1 TALRTV
7 DGEVEAPDDALAVQQ
22 RHHEVPPA
30 LAPGHVDLELE
41 VEAPEGQRPVAIAD
55 EVVEGRQQHR
65 PRLGRSG
72 RGLVQQLEVVR
83 VDKPVAFEPE
93 LHRNGLSRS
102 FEILPDARQPLVTV
116 PHEVPLHLKRRGHA
130 ERAEGADRGLAK
142 RGRAIWN
149 RSDRRSKPGI
159 RESPTP
165 PAPEPTRWD
174 DPALEPEE
182 REGIRNRTPGAPA
195 GFVLLRVLFEVR
207 GADRTIG
214 RKPLEDERAEPS
226 SRRQPGRGRA
236 SVGPGRRQREVQR
249 AVLGGN
255 DRRLMSPVLV
265 EAPLVPEQSI
275 DQRWIVRTE
284 TAEDHE
290 EMAASDDGGRVKL
303 Q

>member
-1 TALRTV
+1 M
-7 DGEVEAPDDALAVQQ
+7 
-22 RHHEVPPA
+22 
-30 LAPGHVDLELE
+30 
-41 VEAPEGQRPVAIAD
+41 D
-55 EVVEGRQQHR
+55 E
-65 PRLGRSG
+65 
-72 RGLVQQLEVVR
+72 
-83 VDKPVAFEPE
+83 PVAFEPE
-93 LHRNGLSRS
+93 FHRNDLARG
-102 FEILPDARQPLVTV
+102 FEVLPDAREPLITV
-116 PHEVPLHLKRRGHA
+116 PDEMPLHLKRRGHA

-142 RGRAIWN
+142 RGRTLWN
-149 RSDRRSKPGI
+149 RSDGRSKPGI

-195 GFVLLRVLFEVR
+195 GFVLLRVLLEVR

-214 RKPLEDERAEPS
+214 RKPLEDELAEPS
-226 SRRQPGRGRA
+226 SRREPGRGRA

-255 DRRLMSPVLV
+255 DRRLMSPVLI
-265 EAPLVPEQSI
+265 EAALVPEQGV

-303 Q
+303 QAADRPHQGMDVVGRDPFRARAAEPLARDGQAPRVLDPDLAAHDRELCLSQSRAPRRGRSALRLQRQGLIRHQPTV